1 MRPFPD
7 PSAHDGSSAIETML
21 VVALAC
27 LVTAAIVG
35 TALVMSLRPRSTSS
49 QGQGPLSNGPP
60 VASVPVLEIA
70 CGADDASVGGRAVDA
85 TNEGVPVMVAG
96 DDGAVLSFASRGVP
110 VYRMH
115 VVEPSGSY
123 ALPLS
128 PGEWTVGCAASGTL
142 AETATLGTFEVRDP
156 GSVYLRTQPECPASG
171 CCNDIVDL
179 PPGFADDD
187 LGALRQGLADVGVL
201 PTDTIERAAY
211 PASTFSAQPPNPLV
225 YRVVRDLTIVARVD
239 VAGKGDAWSANVYGC
254 PAG

>member
-1 MRPFPD
+1 MRRFLG
-7 PSAHDGSSAIETML
+7 PSAHAGSSAIETML

-49 QGQGPLSNGPP
+49 QGQPVSSGPP

-70 CGADDASVGGRAVDA
+70 CGAGDVSIGGGAVDA
-85 TNEGVPVMVAG
+85 TTEGVPVKVAG
-96 DDGAVLSFASRGVP
+96 DDGAVLSFASPGVP
-110 VYRMH
+110 AYRMH
-115 VVEPSGSY
+115 VVETSGSY

-128 PGEWTVGCAASGTL
+128 PGEWTVGCAASGVL
-142 AETATLGTFEVRDP
+142 ADTATLGAFEVRDP
-156 GSVYLRTQPECPASG
+156 GAVYLRTQPECPTSG

-187 LGALRQGLADVGVL
+187 LGALHEGLASVGVL

-211 PASTFSAQPPNPLV
+211 PASTFSAQPPSPLV

-239 VAGKGDAWSANVYGC
+239 VAGKADAWSANVYGC